1 MLKKPDALPVY
12 NEMSELAAEP
22 HAGPPVSAADEAGL
36 DAMDVTSEVMPPIAT
51 DRQLVV
57 DFKAVDAEV
66 PAGPGGSTTLL
77 PAWLWTRKDGATA
90 LPAVRQVCA
99 GIVKAFAG
107 SEKGHERT
115 ARI

>member
-1 MLKKPDALPVY
+1 MPKKTEALSTY
-12 NEMSELAAEP
+12 NQMSETAAETQP
-22 HAGPPVSAADEAGL
+22 GPPIAAPDEAGL

-77 PAWLWTRKDGATA
+77 PAWLWPRKDGATA

-99 GIVKAFAG
+99 RIKKA
-107 SEKGHERT
+107 S
-115 ARI
+115 